1 MSGKRITNPKPI
13 KMSNP
18 PSIEASN
25 PYGLEWERR
34 RQWEKEV
41 KPHQKIG
48 DINLQFDYNP
58 GLAQQKVEV
67 PERQRRGTGRV
78 GVDKELWDVVGKSKT
93 RDIVR
98 NTNWISPLAFAKWGK
113 RYPAEAAK
121 FEGNWERHNPM
132 DEESEFVVRRK
143 ISGVSPEKWPLVA
156 INGYTTKA
164 SDYGIRSKYYEDEK
178 HYDNET
184 NKFIGGRLKPI
195 GEFAREYFNK
205 QYQLNNY
212 LDPNTG
218 YPTEKYYST
227 LKQIKNDY
235 GGRLHISAPSPYNIF
250 TKKIVTGAYNV
261 IVNEFEK
268 RCKVPADKTKYILNQ
283 LYGPGWLLERSS
295 NAWKTYVKEPFLDNL
310 KNYVSN
316 LDAWQTKFQST
327 ERKIKF
333 GEWIMRQKPIKTVFK
348 DYCRQI
354 LTTGSKMCLTILDKL
369 MHYFKGLCADA
380 LQGYVDPNVV
390 KKMVIQ
396 VKPPRA
402 RSPPVNEDEQPME
415 ISDDED

>member
-1 MSGKRITNPKPI
+1 MTSKGKGTKKPTQITP
-13 KMSNP
+13 
-18 PSIEASN
+18 AS
-25 PYGLEWERR
+25 PYGAYGEEWDRRQEWEKRD
-34 RQWEKEV
+34 

-58 GLAQQKVEV
+58 GIQHREAVI
-67 PERQRRGTGRV
+67 PAGRQDRSGRV
-78 GVDKELWDVVGKSKT
+78 GVDKALWDIVGKHKT

-98 NTNWISPLAFAKWGK
+98 NTNWISPMAFKKWSL
-113 RYPAEAAK
+113 RYPNEAAK
-121 FEGNWERHNPM
+121 FEGAWEYHNPE
-132 DEESEFVVRRK
+132 DNESEFVIRRVIK
-143 ISGVSPEKWPLVA
+143 DIPREEWPLVA

-164 SDYGIRSKYYEDEK
+164 SDYGIRSKYYDDESL
-178 HYDNET
+178 YDEET
-184 NKFIGGRLKPI
+184 NKFKGSREKTIGD
-195 GEFAREYFNK
+195 FANEYFDK
-205 QYQLNNY
+205 EYQLSKY
-212 LDPNTG
+212 LEQDTG
-218 YPTEKYYST
+218 YPTDEYYNT

-250 TKKIVTGAYNV
+250 TKKIVTEAYNT
-261 IVNEFEK
+261 IVEQFE
-268 RCKVPADKTKYILNQ
+268 VQFNIPQDKTKYILNQ

-295 NAWKTYVKEPFLDNL
+295 TAWKTYVKEPFLDNL